1 MMAMVLSAEMQLSS
15 VPFLRKKID
24 YARGDPL
31 CLRLYSSKRKE
42 GYSTYIYKVLKQM
55 HQVSGVSCWVADVIN
70 SLDKPQLFGKVALEA
85 ARLSLYN
92 KRSLITCR
100 EVQAA
105 MKLVLLHELSKQD
118 RCETIKAVTKSTGCQ

>member
-1 MMAMVLSAEMQLSS
+1 MLLLWQA
-15 VPFLRKKID
+15 
-24 YARGDPL
+24 
-31 CLRLYSSKRKE
+31 
-42 GYSTYIYKVLKQM
+42 

-85 ARLSLYN
+85 ARLSLHN

-100 EVQAA
+100 EVHAA

-118 RCETIKAVTKSTGCQ
+118 RCETIKAVMKSTGCK